1 MSTYLKHI
9 DIYTETGV
17 IHSGALLLE
26 GEKIAGVFTEH
37 RPELEMEADRV
48 IDGRG
53 TTAVPGYIDIHVHGG
68 GGHDLNDGT
77 AEAVR
82 QTRDFYQQH
91 GVTTLFPSY
100 LALSLPDLAV
110 CLESLRIVRA
120 ENRPGKTEVARAHL
134 EGPFLNPQYHGSQP
148 VDQIIPIDDTNV
160 GIFERYR
167 DLIARTTIAPE
178 YGHNVEYFPGIA
190 ALGIQISMGHSCATI
205 HQAREGW
212 KKGATSVTHLYNAM
226 SQTHKEGPYRIGG
239 LVEAGLTL
247 DGLYAETICDGYHL
261 PDELLHIAF
270 RCKGPD
276 RMVVVS
282 DACLCAGLP
291 SGSIVKTAGLT
302 FYVEDGISLNEAR
315 TSFASSTSPIDR
327 MVRHLIFDTK
337 LPAEAVIRMAS
348 TTPARLMGISD
359 RKGSIAVGKDADINL
374 VDARFNA
381 VRTFCKGI
389 YSRSSRE

>member
-1 MSTYLKHI
+1 MHTYLKHI
-9 DIYTETGV
+9 DIYAETGV
-17 IHSGALLLE
+17 IHGGALLLD
-26 GEKIAGVFTEH
+26 GEKIAGVYPEH
-37 RPELEMEADRV
+37 RPEYEAEADCV

-53 TTAVPGYIDIHVHGG
+53 TTAVPGFIDIHVHGG

-91 GVTTLFPSY
+91 GVTTFFPSY
-100 LALSLPDLAV
+100 LALSLPDLAT
-110 CLESLRIVRA
+110 CLESLRTVRS
-120 ENRPGKTEVARAHL
+120 ENTPGKAEVACAHL

-160 GIFERYR
+160 RIFENYR

-205 HQAREGW
+205 RQAREGW

-226 SQTHKEGPYRIGG
+226 TQTHKEGPYRIGG

-261 PDELLHIAF
+261 PNELLHIAF

-291 SGSIVKTAGLT
+291 SGSVVKTAGLT

-374 VDARFNA
+374 VDANFN
-381 VRTFCKGI
+381 VIRTFCKGEEV
-389 YSRSSRE
+389 RSNRA

>member
-1 MSTYLKHI
+1 MKTYIKHI
-9 DIYTETGV
+9 DIYGADEV
-17 IHSGALLLE
+17 IRGGSLLID
-26 GEKIAGVFTEH
+26 GEKIAGVYRET
-37 RPELEMEADRV
+37 RPGREAEADKV

-53 TTAVPGYIDIHVHGG
+53 TSAIPGYIDVHVHGG
-68 GGHDLNDGT
+68 DGHDFNDGT
-77 AEAVR
+77 EESVR
-82 QTRDFYQQH
+82 QTRDFYQKH
-91 GVTTLFPSY
+91 GVTTIFPSY
-100 LALSLPDLAV
+100 LALRISEIEA
-110 CLESLRIVRA
+110 CLDSLRKVRS
-120 ENRPGKTEVARAHL
+120 ENAPGKAEVACAHL

-148 VDQIIPIDDTNV
+148 VDQIVPIDDDNV

-167 DLIARTTIAPE
+167 DTIARTTIAPE
-178 YGHNVEYFPGIA
+178 YGNNMEYFPGIA

-205 HQAREGW
+205 SQAREGW

-239 LVEAGLTL
+239 LVEAGLTI

-261 PDELLHIAF
+261 PNELLRIAF

-276 RMVVVS
+276 KMLVVS

-291 SGSIVKTAGLT
+291 SGSVVKTAGLS

-337 LPAEAVIRMAS
+337 LPAEAVVRMAS
-348 TTPARLMGISD
+348 ATPARLMGIYD
-359 RKGSIAVGKDADINL
+359 RKGSIEVGKDADINL
-374 VDARFNA
+374 VDAGFNI
-381 VRTFCKGI
+381 VRTFCKG
-389 YSRSSRE
+389 EENPAGKE

>member
-37 RPELEMEADRV
+37 RPELETEADRV

-100 LALSLPDLAV
+100 LALSLPDLAA

-120 ENRPGKTEVARAHL
+120 ENTPGKTEVARAHL

-226 SQTHKEGPYRIGG
+226 SQTRKEGPYRIGG

-374 VDARFNA
+374 VDARFN
-381 VRTFCKGI
+381 VIRTFCKGI
-389 YSRSSRE
+389 DSRSSQE